1 MGKQVKEI
9 TEEIISQELFNRDVL
24 ADYYDNPDKGYAQLQ
39 VHFGFELVDDDAY
52 RRDFVIY
59 QQDTADGY
67 EVWIAHEP
75 NNHIDVGSDVHYYD
89 HSLSDVLMEAMQ
101 ETHIDTIYVDDIE
114 VQYVEDALTALYDIM
129 KDEIIEDIIE
139 TLTEKGFEYNNN
151 K

>member
-9 TEEIISQELFNRDVL
+9 TEEIISQELVNRDVL
-24 ADYYDNPDKGYAQLQ
+24 ADYYDNPDKGQAQLQ
-39 VHFGFELVDDDAY
+39 IHFGFELVEDDAY

-59 QQDTADGY
+59 QEDTADGY

-75 NNHIDVGSDVHYYD
+75 NNRIDVSSDVHYYE
-89 HSLSDVLMEAMQ
+89 HNLSDVLMEAMQ

-114 VQYVEDALTALYDIM
+114 AGYVEDALISLYEIM
-129 KDEIIEDIIE
+129 KDEVIESIIDK
-139 TLTEKGFEYNNN
+139 LTENGYEYNNN

>member
-24 ADYYDNPDKGYAQLQ
+24 ADYYDNPDKGNAQLQ
-39 VHFGFELVDDDAY
+39 IHFGFELVENDAY

-59 QQDTADGY
+59 QEDTADGY

-75 NNHIDVGSDVHYYD
+75 DNHIDIGSDVYYYD
-89 HSLSDVLMEAMQ
+89 YSLSDVLMEAAQ

-114 VQYVEDALTALYDIM
+114 ARYVEDALENLYDIM
-129 KDEIIEDIIE
+129 KDEVTKSIIDE
-139 TLTEKGFEYNNN
+139 LTENGYEYNNN
-151 K
+151 

>member
-24 ADYYDNPDKGYAQLQ
+24 ADYYDNPDKGQAQLQ
-39 VHFGFELVDDDAY
+39 IHFGFELVEDDAY

-59 QQDTADGY
+59 QEDTADGY

-75 NNHIDVGSDVHYYD
+75 NNHIDVGSDVHYYE
-89 HSLSDVLMEAMQ
+89 HNLSDVLMEAMQ

-114 VQYVEDALTALYDIM
+114 AQHVEDALENLYEIM
-129 KDEIIEDIIE
+129 KDKIIESIIDK
-139 TLTEKGFEYNNN
+139 LTENGFEYNNN